1 MLRSLYAGVSGL
13 RNHQTKLD
21 VLGNNIANVNT
32 VGFKSSRVVFSQA
45 LTQAFSESKNSSG
58 NGFLNP
64 VQIGLGVQVNSIDRL
79 FNQGAFESTGNMTD
93 MAIEGD
99 GFFILSN
106 GDNSFYSRS
115 GNFSF
120 DQAGNLVNPKGM
132 TVQGWLLDGNETAI
146 GSAGL
151 QDIQID
157 DSIMSDA
164 RATSRIGLSGNI
176 DASLSPRAQEWTLSN
191 ALTTKALL
199 TGSSVTAPLTVTA
212 GVNDELSIALSGN
225 GAPVTESLTLSANTY
240 ATVDDVVTELNA
252 QITTIAGLAGSVEA
266 VNRGGQIT
274 FRSLDG
280 VDSTRIEVGSGT
292 NDVLGDLGFSD
303 GDTATA
309 GSIAT
314 ETTDI
319 NDLIN
324 VSTDFIT
331 GDRLNISGANMDG
344 SQVSGAFAYGTDG
357 TTLADFVNSLST
369 TYSSSTASLV
379 DGQIVLTD
387 DAAGDSETII
397 TIISDS
403 TNTGS
408 MNFPGFSSTVDGFTG
423 MASTSVQ
430 VFDSLGGGHN
440 LLLEYT
446 KTENPGEWT
455 WEVTA
460 GGDEEI
466 LSGGSGRVLF
476 NEFGEMVSFTYD
488 NSDTSLRINPGNSA
502 AVMEIAIEA
511 DGEDGFAGLSQ
522 FDSASTLYVA
532 EQDGRTTGQLLGLNI
547 SREGTVSGAFSNGE
561 IMNLAQIALARFGNN
576 SGLIDLGDGLNEE
589 SISSGQAEIT
599 GLVDNSGVSI
609 AAGVLEMSNVDLSRE
624 FTELIV
630 AQRGFQ
636 ANAKV
641 ITTADTILDELIR
654 LKR

>member
-79 FNQGAFESTGNMTD
+79 FNQGSFESTGNMTD

-99 GFFILSN
+99 GFFVMSN
-106 GDNSFYSRS
+106 GDNTFYSRM

-120 DQAGNLVNPKGM
+120 DQDGNLINPKGLK
-132 TVQGWLLDGNETAI
+132 VQGWLLTGDELAV

-151 QDIQID
+151 QDIKID

-164 RATSRIGLSGNI
+164 RATSNIRLSGNM
-176 DASLSPRAQEWTLSN
+176 DASLLPRAQEWTLSN
-191 ALTTKALL
+191 ALRTKALL
-199 TGSSVTAPLTVTA
+199 SGSAVTVPLTVAT
-212 GVNDELSIALSGN
+212 GVNDEFSVSLSGN
-225 GAPVTESLTLSANTY
+225 GAPVTEQLTLTANTY
-240 ATVDDVVTELNA
+240 ATVDDVVTELNT
-252 QITTIAGLAGSVEA
+252 QIAANGNLSGIIEA
-266 VNRGGQIT
+266 VNNGGQIT

-280 VDSTRIEVGSGT
+280 IDSTQITVNSGT
-292 NDVLGDLGFSD
+292 NDVLADLGFTD
-303 GDTATA
+303 NDTATA
-309 GSIAT
+309 GGLAT
-314 ETTDI
+314 ATTDI
-319 NDLIN
+319 NDLLS
-324 VSTDFIT
+324 VSSDFIA
-331 GDRLNISGANMDG
+331 GDRLNISGSDADG
-344 SQVSGAFAYGTDG
+344 TTITGSFSYITDG
-357 TTLADFVNSLST
+357 TTLQDFVNSISSS
-369 TYSSSTASLV
+369 YSSATATLV

-387 DAAGDSETII
+387 DNAGDSETII
-397 TIISDS
+397 TIRSDD

-423 MASTSVQ
+423 TASTSVQ
-430 VFDSLGGGHN
+430 IFDSLGGGHN

-455 WEVTA
+455 WTISAE
-460 GGDEEI
+460 GEEEI

-488 NSDTSLRINPGNSA
+488 NSDTSLRINPGNGA
-502 AVMEIAIEA
+502 ATMEIAVHASDSE
-511 DGEDGFAGLSQ
+511 GFTGLSQ
-522 FDSASTLYVA
+522 FDSATTLYVS

-547 SREGTVSGAFSNGE
+547 SSAGTVSGSFTNGE
-561 IMNLAQIALARFGNN
+561 IINLAQIALARFNNN

-589 SISSGQAEIT
+589 SISSGQAEIV
-599 GLVDNSGVSI
+599 GLGDSDGSNI
-609 AAGVLEMSNVDLSRE
+609 AAGALEMSNVDLSRE

-641 ITTADTILDELIR
+641 ITTADTIIDELIR
-654 LKR
+654 IKR